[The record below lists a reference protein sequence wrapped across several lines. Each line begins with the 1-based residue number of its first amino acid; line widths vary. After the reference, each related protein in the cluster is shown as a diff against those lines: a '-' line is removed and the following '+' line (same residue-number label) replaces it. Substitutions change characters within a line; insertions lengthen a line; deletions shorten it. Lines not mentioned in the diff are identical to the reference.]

1 MADHEEDDKKNPKA
15 LDEEDINVLKR
26 YVSNTQLA
34 QLVFNG
40 AGLRLD

>member
-26 YVSNTQLA
+26 YVSL
-34 QLVFNG
+34 LLPVSSIY
-40 AGLRLD
+40 